1 MLRAQN
7 GHAVRFGKPVFL
19 RCMFSTDAS
28 SETGMGGFLDGD
40 YFAVTWDEIRTM
52 RQKPCYPFTDG
63 QASTIAFLELF
74 AVYWALIRWGRRL
87 EGFAV
92 EIFID
97 NTAAMWWLRKE
108 RAPGSYGVLMREVH
122 LLCIRYDIQL
132 IPTYIRSKDNVLA
145 DTLSRQA
152 WAEFRRAL
160 AEWRRSLSSIPDY
173 DDWRLSHALFLEL
186 QTEVGDFVWDACAD
200 EHGSNAHTRG
210 FWSAVNDCR
219 LQRWDGSQIFCN
231 PPFSAILSILR
242 HFLVCKCRTP
252 VATAA
257 CFILPVWDESDHM
270 TLIEAMPATFTV
282 IRRWEADSLLFTA
295 PIRQGHGR
303 RSLGPTRWPVIAV
316 YVSLLPMSEA
326 VPWHLCG

>member
-1 MLRAQN
+1 
-7 GHAVRFGKPVFL
+7 
-19 RCMFSTDAS
+19 MFSTDAS

-132 IPTYIRSKDNVLA
+132 IPRHG
-145 DTLSRQA
+145 LSLGGHWLSGGVAFLVSLTTTIGVSRM
-152 WAEFRRAL
+152 RC
-160 AEWRRSLSSIPDY
+160 SLSY
-173 DDWRLSHALFLEL
+173 RL
-186 QTEVGDFVWDACAD
+186 
-200 EHGSNAHTRG
+200 
-210 FWSAVNDCR
+210 
-219 LQRWDGSQIFCN
+219 RWG
-231 PPFSAILSILR
+231 ILSGMRAQMNMGQTPILG
-242 HFLVCKCRTP
+242 
-252 VATAA
+252 A
-257 CFILPVWDESDHM
+257 S
-270 TLIEAMPATFTV
+270 
-282 IRRWEADSLLFTA
+282 
-295 PIRQGHGR
+295 GR
-303 RSLGPTRWPVIAV
+303 L
-316 YVSLLPMSEA
+316 
-326 VPWHLCG
+326 